1 MEKKHFYINKET
13 NSFAVATNFDFKETP
28 QGYEEI
34 TQNEFE
40 ALQEE
45 LNKEGEENDNTSGN

>member
-1 MEKKHFYINKET
+1 MARYYYNRES

-34 TQNEFE
+34 TQEEFE
-40 ALQEE
+40 KLQEQID
-45 LNKEGEENDNTSGN
+45 NEEEKSE

>member
-1 MEKKHFYINKET
+1 MKYYYNRQT
-13 NSFAVATNFDFKETP
+13 NSFAVVSNFDFKETP

-34 TQNEFE
+34 TQEKFE

-45 LNKEGEENDNTSGN
+45 LNKEGEENDNTNRN